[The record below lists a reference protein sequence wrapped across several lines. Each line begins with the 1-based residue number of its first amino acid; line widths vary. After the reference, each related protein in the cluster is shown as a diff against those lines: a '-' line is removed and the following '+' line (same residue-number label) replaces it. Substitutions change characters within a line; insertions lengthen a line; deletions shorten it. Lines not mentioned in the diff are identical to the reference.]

1 MMQFLYAL
9 LLPAAFLG
17 VWQALAVGL
26 GKPAVLPRLEDI
38 GLVLAHP
45 AEMVLISGSL
55 VEGMLIS
62 LLRVSLGFTLAALVA
77 VPLGMLMGHSRIANK
92 LLDPTL
98 ELLRPIP
105 PLAWVPLVLAW
116 FGIRGLSDLIPAL
129 SGSVILSSIQFSALA
144 IIFIGAFFPILLS
157 TVQGVR
163 GIPVEYLESARTMG
177 ADGFTLLRK
186 VLFPASMPAILTGLR
201 IGLGVGWMCLVAAE
215 MMPGSSAGIG
225 YLIWYAYEM
234 FRTDV
239 VVAGIIVIGVIGF
252 GMDRGFRRLERALA
266 RQGG

>member
-1 MMQFLYAL
+1 MKYVHAL
-9 LLPAAFLG
+9 LLPALLL
-17 VWQALAVGL
+17 VTWQALAVFI
-26 GKPAVLPRLEDI
+26 GKPAVLPRLETV

-45 AEMVLISGSL
+45 TQRVLISGSL
-55 VEGMLIS
+55 FEATFVS
-62 LLRVSLGFTLAALVA
+62 LVRVSLGFSLAALVA
-77 VPLGMLMGHSRIANK
+77 VPLGMLMGYSRIAEK
-92 LLDPTL
+92 FLDSTI
-98 ELLRPIP
+98 EMLRPIP

-116 FGIRGLSDLIPAL
+116 LGIKGLSDIFPIL
-129 SGSVILSSIQFSALA
+129 SGSVILSNVQYSTLA

-163 GIPVEYLESARTMG
+163 SVPAEYLESARTMG
-177 ADGFTLLRK
+177 AGGFTLLRK
-186 VLFPASMPAILTGLR
+186 VLFPASLPSILTGLR

-239 VVAGIIVIGVIGF
+239 VVAGIIIIGAIGF
-252 GMDRGFRRLERALA
+252 GMDRGFRQLEWAFTRL
-266 RQGG
+266 GG